1 MRKLTKRKIDLTTGN
16 ILLKLLIV
24 ALPTLLT
31 SLVQM
36 TYNLTDMF
44 WVGRVDSIGLSPT
57 EAIAA
62 VGTVGYYPWFGFG
75 LILLAKIGTSV
86 KISQMAGK
94 NDVDGVRQA
103 GNTGF
108 ILILLFS
115 LVYMSFGLFFSDFYI
130 GIFNL
135 DNANVVAYAKDY
147 MQVIAMFGF
156 AFFIVNLFNGVYDGL
171 GKTINTLLVTGSGL
185 VLNIILDPFF
195 ILEDFM
201 LFGLSFN
208 GLGMGVKGA
217 AIATV
222 ISQSFILL
230 IYIIIYVSPYRP
242 FTLRPLKYFSKQ
254 MFRKIVRIG
263 TPVGVQSMLFT
274 SISIVIGVMVASYGE
289 EVMATQR
296 LGSQI
301 EAVAW
306 MIASGFQVALA
317 SFVGQNFG
325 AMQYQRIKDGFKV
338 ALKLLIPYGIIVNI
352 GMFVFAED
360 VFSVFISTPET
371 LKIGVLYLQI
381 LSISQLFMIIELGV
395 AGAFNGLGKTM
406 VPSGVGIVG
415 NFLRI
420 PGAALLSIPLGFAGI
435 WWAVSGSSILK
446 GMILVI
452 WFIILL
458 RKLGEPNG
466 ILFENSN

>member
-1 MRKLTKRKIDLTTGN
+1 MRKLMKRKIDLTTGN

-86 KISQMAGK
+86 NISQMAGK
-94 NDVDGVRQA
+94 NDLDGVRHA

-108 ILILLFS
+108 IIISFFALL
-115 LVYMSFGLFFSDFYI
+115 YMSFGLFFNDFYV

-135 DNANVVAYAKDY
+135 NNANVIIYAKDY
-147 MQVIAMFGF
+147 MQIIAMFGF
-156 AFFIVNLFNGVYDGL
+156 AFFYVNLFNGVYDGL
-171 GKTINTLLVTGSGL
+171 GKTINTLLVSGSGL
-185 VLNIILDPFF
+185 LVNIILDPFF
-195 ILEDFM
+195 ILEDFI
-201 LFGLSFN
+201 LFGLPFT
-208 GLGMGVKGA
+208 GLAMGVKGA

-222 ISQSFILL
+222 ISQSFIFL

-242 FTLRPLKYFSKQ
+242 FSLRPIKYFSKK
-254 MFRKIVRIG
+254 MFKRIIRIG
-263 TPVGVQSMLFT
+263 TPVGIQSMLFT

-289 EVMATQR
+289 DVMATQR

-325 AMQYQRIKDGFKV
+325 AMQYDRIKEGFKV
-338 ALKLLIPYGIIVNI
+338 AMRLLVPYGIIINI
-352 GMFVFAED
+352 GMFVFAEE
-360 VFSVFISTPET
+360 VFSIFIDELGT
-371 LKIGVLYLQI
+371 LKIGVLYLEI
-381 LSISQLFMIIELGV
+381 LSISQLFMIVELGV

-406 VPSGVGIVG
+406 IPSGVGIVG

-420 PGAALLSIPLGFAGI
+420 PGAALLSISLGYAGI

-446 GMILVI
+446 GTILVI
-452 WFIILL
+452 WFIFLL
-458 RKLGEPNG
+458 KKLGKPDG

>member
-1 MRKLTKRKIDLTTGN
+1 MRRLMKRKIDLTTGN

-24 ALPTLLT
+24 AMPTLLT

-86 KISQMAGK
+86 NISQMAGK
-94 NDVDGVRQA
+94 NDLEGVRKA

-108 ILILLFS
+108 IIILFFALI
-115 LVYMSFGLFFSDFYI
+115 YMSFGLFFNDFYV

-135 DNANVVAYAKDY
+135 ENANVITYAKDY
-147 MQVIAMFGF
+147 MQIIAMFGF
-156 AFFIVNLFNGVYDGL
+156 SLFIVNLFNGVYDGL

-185 VLNIILDPFF
+185 IVNIILDPFL
-195 ILEDFM
+195 ILGDFT
-201 LFGLSFN
+201 LLGLSFT
-208 GLGMGVKGA
+208 GMSMGVKGA

-222 ISQSFILL
+222 ISQTFILL
-230 IYIIIYVSPYRP
+230 IYVVIYMSPYRP
-242 FTLRPLKYFSKQ
+242 FSLRPLKYFSKA
-254 MFRKIVRIG
+254 MFKRIIRIG

-289 EVMATQR
+289 EIMATQR

-325 AMQYQRIKDGFKV
+325 AMQYERIKEGFKV
-338 ALKLLIPYGIIVNI
+338 AMKLLVPYGIIINI
-352 GMFVFAED
+352 GMFVFAEE
-360 VFSVFISTPET
+360 VFSVFIDEPGT
-371 LKIGVLYLQI
+371 LKIGVLYLEI
-381 LSISQLFMIIELGV
+381 LSISQLFMIVELGV

-406 VPSGVGIVG
+406 IPSGVGIVG

-420 PGAALLSIPLGFAGI
+420 PGAALLSIPLGYAGI

-446 GMILVI
+446 GTILVI
-452 WFIILL
+452 WFIFLL
-458 RKLGEPNG
+458 RKLGKPDG